1 METHF
6 KIIGYLLIVL
16 ALIHFVFPRYF
27 KWDKELQS
35 LSLINRQMMVIH
47 TFFIALVVFLI
58 GLLCLT
64 SASDLIT
71 TKLGKTFS
79 LGLGIFWASR
89 LVVQFFGYSPA
100 LWKGKGFET
109 TVHVLFSM
117 LWVYLSGVFLW
128 VGLM

>member
-16 ALIHFVFPRYF
+16 ALIHFIFPRYF
-27 KWDKELQS
+27 KWDKELRS

-100 LWKGKGFET
+100 LWKGKSFET